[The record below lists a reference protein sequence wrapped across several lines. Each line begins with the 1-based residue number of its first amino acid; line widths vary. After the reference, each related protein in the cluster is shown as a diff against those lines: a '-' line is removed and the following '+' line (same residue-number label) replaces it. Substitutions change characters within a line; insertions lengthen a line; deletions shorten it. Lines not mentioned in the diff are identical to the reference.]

1 MEQLLDFKN
10 HIENLT
16 VLFREYGDILKE
28 KEKFIINGKYEE
40 LTELVPEEES
50 MVVRIDDA
58 ESERERL
65 SKLLCRVI
73 KIPED
78 SSISQIAEALGE
90 DEGTKVMILIARLM
104 ECLQEISML
113 HFNIDRMIGFQ
124 LKNIQ
129 LLQDTATGQDRI
141 NTYDMKGKYHP
152 DNQKKLFNGQG

>member
-1 MEQLLDFKN
+1 LNPLLDFKN
-10 HIENLT
+10 HIEFLT
-16 VLFREYGDILKE
+16 SLFKDYGDILKK
-28 KEKFIINGKYEE
+28 KENFIINGKYDE

-50 MVVRIDDA
+50 MVVKIDDA
-58 ESERERL
+58 ERERERL
-65 SKLLCRVI
+65 SKKLCQFI
-73 KIPED
+73 NIPED
-78 SSISQIAEALGE
+78 SSVSQIAEALGE

-104 ECLQEISML
+104 ECLQEISMR

-141 NTYDMKGKYHP
+141 NTYDMKGKYHS

>member
-1 MEQLLDFKN
+1 MNPLLDFKN
-10 HIENLT
+10 HIEFLT
-16 VLFREYGDILKE
+16 ALFKEYGEILKK
-28 KEKFIINGKYEE
+28 KENYIINGKYDE
-40 LTELVPEEES
+40 LTEIIPEEES
-50 MVVRIDDA
+50 MVVKIDDA
-58 ESERERL
+58 ERERERL
-65 SKLLCRVI
+65 SKELCQSI
-73 KIPED
+73 NIPD
-78 SSISQIAEALGE
+78 NSSVSQIAEALGE